1 MCYIIC
7 EKQNLLSRFFL
18 VFKFSLSS
26 MLDTSKAFRSYVFQL
41 FVL

>member
-7 EKQNLLSRFFL
+7 EKQNLLSHFFL
-18 VFKFSLSS
+18 VFKFPLNS
-26 MLDTSKAFRSYVFQL
+26 MIDTSKAFRSFVFQL